1 MLLSLLNFF
10 IFCLKLGGGVWGQ
23 FSGIN
28 MFWTRLRR
36 ILARA
41 VRRGLKWALRRAQD
55 IFMHQSIPAAPSLSS
70 PRQFPGIGQ
79 SNPRAYPEKFVDV
92 FKGMFS

>member
-10 IFCLKLGGGVWGQ
+10 YFLLEIGGGGWGQ
-23 FSGIN
+23 FAGIN

-36 ILARA
+36 ILAQA

-55 IFMHQSIPAAPSLSS
+55 IFMHQSILAAHSLSH
-70 PRQFPGIGQ
+70 PRQLPGIGQ
-79 SNPRAYPEKFVDV
+79 SNPRTHPEKFVDV